1 MTLSRKLYG
10 LLRSRVVVLL
20 VIGILF
26 LYVFLARALP
36 DPQSQFYRHKSTKVN
51 KINISE
57 EREKFSNPIYDKLKD
72 TFESDVQANCAKYF
86 NRFKN
91 VPVMALETMFEMK
104 YDSNVFKEKKWLHER
119 EIELRRQLREQ
130 KIKFAD
136 IHHQQM
142 AEEFK
147 NLQNTVSKYEK
158 QLSQDIAHARI
169 FGKCFVSEEQEIAKG
184 ADSSCEAI
192 EKKLYPWMSREYPQI
207 FAMDKVLPP
216 GEFPNFDSA
225 RYSKYESV
233 SEPCFLRNLK
243 LKSNGKGIVIPV
255 SFGLNVPREVM
266 DVIGLIRV
274 LRVLKN
280 ELPIEITYFSNYI
293 NEYYRGLIIHEATT
307 LDVKIQE
314 ARLQYLKITGK
325 PLPNSQ
331 SFDVKDYPP
340 QKLWFIDLTMT
351 LNYKDHML
359 LMHNENVQTPNFLHG
374 LSTLFNTFE
383 EAIIISPHAIPLV
396 EDLSAH
402 LFQLDSYKQ
411 SGHLFFKLPSKLSYR
426 LSRFPSG
433 YHEVNSFIMKHL
445 MPSEMDE
452 KNFKLARRQ
461 SNAPTTKRVF
471 DDYYQRLLDPSLV
484 VINKSKVMSGIL
496 IAQNLLLHDE
506 IRTRFDFINI
516 EIAPEMLWLGQE
528 IAGTSDHINFNF
540 NYGVSVGM
548 LTPEFNKK
556 LSEMQLSQELCS
568 SSWGQISDKDDILL
582 LFVTSYQIE
591 NWRDVGYKFQSAL
604 EEKFIVMEL
613 KVVENMLDKSADKIT
628 IKTPN
633 KKLFEILQHQPLY
646 IDTIMRPPMIHQGVY
661 VNGAREPNFAW
672 KESEHDIGTGY
683 KYWCTYDVIGS
694 HNSGVRGVVVSLNEK
709 KVIEY
714 KSLLDMWY
722 HHEHEKS
729 NEANELKSVET
740 SLAVLHQT
748 I

>member
-1 MTLSRKLYG
+1 MTLSRKLHG

-26 LYVFLARALP
+26 LYVHLARPAP
-36 DPQSQFYRHKSTKVN
+36 GPGSQFYRHKSIKVK

-57 EREKFSNPIYDKLKD
+57 ERDRFSNPIYEKLKD
-72 TFESDVQANCAKYF
+72 TFESDVPANCANYF
-86 NRFKN
+86 NGFKS
-91 VPVMALETMFEMK
+91 VPVMSLEDILAIK

-119 EIELRRQLREQ
+119 EIELRRQLRDQ
-130 KIKFAD
+130 NIKFDD
-136 IHHQQM
+136 IHHDQM

-147 NLQNTVSKYEK
+147 ILQNTVSNNEN
-158 QLSQDIAHARI
+158 QLSQDMNHARI
-169 FGKCFVSEEQEIAKG
+169 FGKCFLSEEHGIAEG
-184 ADSSCEAI
+184 ADTSCEAI
-192 EKKLYPWMSREYPQI
+192 EKKLYPWMSRDYPQI
-207 FAMDKVLPP
+207 YAMDKALPA

-255 SFGLNVPREVM
+255 VFGMNVPREVM

-280 ELPIEITYFSNYI
+280 ELPIEITFFSDYI
-293 NEYYRGLIIHEATT
+293 NDYQRGLIIQEATT

-314 ARLQYLKITGK
+314 ARLQYLKLTGK
-325 PLPNSQ
+325 PLPASQ
-331 SFDVKDYPP
+331 SFDPKEYPP
-340 QKLWFIDLTMT
+340 QKLWFIDLTMAI
-351 LNYKDHML
+351 NFKDHLTIMN
-359 LMHNENVQTPNFLHG
+359 NENIQTPNFIHG
-374 LSTLFNTFE
+374 LSTIFNTFE
-383 EAIIISPHAIPLV
+383 EAIVISPHAIPLV

-402 LFQLDSYKQ
+402 LFEVDSYKQ

-452 KNFKLARRQ
+452 KLFKLARRQ
-461 SNAPTTKRVF
+461 PNAPTTKRVF

-484 VINKSKVMSGIL
+484 IINKSKVMSGL
-496 IAQNLLLHDE
+496 VIAQNLLLQEE
-506 IRTRFDFINI
+506 IRIRFEFINY

-528 IAGTSDHINFNF
+528 IAGTLDHVNFNF

-548 LTPEFNKK
+548 LTPELNKK
-556 LSEMQLSQELCS
+556 LSEMQLSKELCS

-582 LFVTSYQIE
+582 LYVTSYQIE

-604 EEKFIVMEL
+604 EEKFVVMEL
-613 KVVENMLDKSADKIT
+613 KVVENMLDKSAGKLT

-633 KKLFEILQHQPLY
+633 KKLFEILQYQPLY
-646 IDTIMRPPMIHQGVY
+646 FDTIMRPPMIHQGVY
-661 VNGAREPNFAW
+661 VDGAKEPNFAW
-672 KESEHDIGTGY
+672 KESGHDIGDDAF

-694 HNSGVRGVVVSLNEK
+694 HNSGVRGVIVSLNEK
-709 KVIEY
+709 KVVEY

-729 NEANELKSVET
+729 NEDNELKSVER
-740 SLAVLHQT
+740 
-748 I
+748 